1 MNPLAAVAFVAV
13 ILAVSSYLVAVIDA
27 TIMIRVSR
35 GSRYGHAW
43 MDPIARAA
51 RLILQRGSRTE
62 RPDSEAWVLAPALLA
77 GLGAVALAS
86 IPMAA
91 GINVADNGAGIVL
104 FGAAMLQVMVA
115 VFLHGWAANSVFPML
130 GAFRMAAA
138 GMSMSI
144 PFSLVLITTALP
156 AESLSVGAIIASQEG
171 LWNIVRQ
178 PLGLPVYL
186 ITALAFSFWGPMQLP
201 DAADLAGGTTVE
213 ISGVALL
220 AWRVARIG
228 VLVALSAMGAAA
240 FLGGYLGPLLP
251 GWSWM
256 IIKTA
261 SLATVMIWSGH
272 RFARMR
278 IESVVLFGWTL
289 LLPVALVDVFVS
301 GALTL

>member
-1 MNPLAAVAFVAV
+1 MNPLASVAFVALV
-13 ILAVSSYLVAVIDA
+13 LAVGTYLVAVIDA
-27 TIMIRVSR
+27 TIMIRVSHGR
-35 GSRYGHAW
+35 GYGGVW

-62 RPDSEAWVLAPALLA
+62 RPDLEAWVLAPALLA
-77 GLGAVALAS
+77 GLGAVALAA
-86 IPMAA
+86 IPLAA
-91 GINVADNGAGIVL
+91 GVNVADNGAGIVL

-130 GAFRMAAA
+130 GAFRMAAM

-144 PFSLVLITTALP
+144 PFSLALITTALP
-156 AESLSVGAIIASQEG
+156 AESLSVGAIIVSQEG
-171 LWNIVRQ
+171 VWNVVRQ

-213 ISGVALL
+213 VSGVALL
-220 AWRVARIG
+220 VWRVARIG

-240 FLGGYLGPLLP
+240 FLGGYLGPVLP
-251 GWSWM
+251 GWLWM
-256 IIKTA
+256 IVKTA
-261 SLATVMIWSGH
+261 GLATVMIWSGH

-278 IESVVLFGWTL
+278 IESVVFLGWTL
-289 LLPVALVDVFVS
+289 LLPVALIDVFVS